1 MDILHFF
8 FGFLTFK
15 TLSWTHEYIN
25 KYLFLDFKTKIMT
38 IFMWN
43 SLSMEGFDV
52 DPFITQDIEFE
63 FMANKRSTKVPW
75 K

>member
-1 MDILHFF
+1 
-8 FGFLTFK
+8 
-15 TLSWTHEYIN
+15 
-25 KYLFLDFKTKIMT
+25 MT
-38 IFMWN
+38 RFMWN

-52 DPFITQDIEFE
+52 DPFMTQDIEFD